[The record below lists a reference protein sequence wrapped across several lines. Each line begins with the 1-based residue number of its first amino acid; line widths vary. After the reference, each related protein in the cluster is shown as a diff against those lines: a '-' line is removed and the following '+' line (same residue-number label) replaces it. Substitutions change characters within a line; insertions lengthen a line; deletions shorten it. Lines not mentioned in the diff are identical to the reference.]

1 MEQKKI
7 TGILGAMDG
16 EIEGIVSAM
25 EGASRRVYCGSEVF
39 CGRIR
44 GREVVLAR
52 SGIGKVNAAFM
63 AQALIREFGADEL
76 YMTGVAG
83 SLGGLRTLDALVP
96 DGFVQYD
103 VVKPGDPDGLIDILG
118 EVVLRPDER
127 MSSALA
133 AAAGARR
140 GILATGEKFVGSA
153 ADREDILRRFP
164 SALAADMESGA
175 VAQVCSRLGVPFAC
189 VRIVSDSGDADEYYD
204 FVSRAAAAAVS
215 AVLAAFLRGA

>member
-25 EGASRRVYCGSEVF
+25 KGAFRRVYCGSEVF

-118 EVVLRPDER
+118 EVILRPDEG

-140 GILATGEKFVGSA
+140 GILATGEKFVGST

-175 VAQVCSRLGVPFAC
+175 VAQ
-189 VRIVSDSGDADEYYD
+189 E
-204 FVSRAAAAAVS
+204 
-215 AVLAAFLRGA
+215 

>member
-63 AQALIREFGADEL
+63 AQALIREFGAGKL

-118 EVVLRPDER
+118 EVVLRPDEG

-140 GILATGEKFVGSA
+140 GILATGEKFVGST
-153 ADREDILRRFP
+153 ADSEDILRRFP

-189 VRIVSDSGDADEYYD
+189 VRIISDSGDADEYYD

-215 AVLAAFLRGA
+215 AVLAAFLRGV

>member
-63 AQALIREFGADEL
+63 AQALIREFGAGKL

-118 EVVLRPDER
+118 EVVLRPDEG

-153 ADREDILRRFP
+153 TDREDILRRFP

-215 AVLAAFLRGA
+215 AVLAAFLRGV